1 MERDSWGG
9 PSIMGVEWNWCL
21 TFKLGPV
28 ISQNSGPDIGNRITT
43 ARYTDQ
49 VLKHHVVP
57 FLYVV
62 GTTLSGIT
70 TLVFILP
77 RATNKKTFFLKTT

>member
-1 MERDSWGG
+1 
-9 PSIMGVEWNWCL
+9 MGVELNWCL

-28 ISQNSGPDIGNRITT
+28 ISQNSGPDIGNRVTT

-57 FLYVV
+57 FVYVV
-62 GTTLSGIT
+62 GTTLSVIT

-77 RATNKKTFFLKTT
+77 ELQIKSISFSKRHRSYVVTCS